1 MRPWKRLLLALLKLI
16 RFIADFIS
24 DIVYKLIYEG
34 NSVIKITRIQDDLL
48 LRPAIKL
55 AELIRTRQV
64 TSVQVTSA
72 FIQRIKNVNGIINA
86 VVDERFDLALL
97 DAKAADEE
105 IECCKNLV
113 ELTKAKPFL
122 GVPFTTKDCFQVV
135 GLSHTGGLLKRG
147 QRKEKAK
154 VDADTVAQLRS
165 AGGQNLFEIKID
177 SCHWTG
183 SSPNGLPTILQNW
196 ERTFNILDKTIGTM
210 LSDDASIIF
219 SLPCI
224 YCC

>member
-34 NSVIKITRIQDDLL
+34 SSVIRITRIQDDLL

-105 IECCKNLV
+105 IESSKNLV
-113 ELTKAKPFL
+113 ELAKTKPFL
-122 GVPFTTKDCFQVV
+122 GIPFTTKDSFQVV

-147 QRKEKAK
+147 RRQEKAK

-165 AGGQNLFEIKID
+165 AGGQSLF
-177 SCHWTG
+177 
-183 SSPNGLPTILQNW
+183 GLGGKQIQV
-196 ERTFNILDKTIGTM
+196 
-210 LSDDASIIF
+210 S
-219 SLPCI
+219 
-224 YCC
+224 